1 LNFNLQRRL
10 VSAAQRGQ
18 ERRLDSIK
26 FPGKF
31 LPYARTHVVLED
43 FVAVNAV
50 ADHLLG
56 VLPLGSVFWL
66 VDSQHGRYNSS
77 RSNHGTILLKVETV
91 FSRLCS
97 EQVSLGGLDAVKDII
112 VESG

>member
-1 LNFNLQRRL
+1 
-10 VSAAQRGQ
+10 
-18 ERRLDSIK
+18 LDPIK
-26 FPGKF
+26 LPRKF
-31 LPYARTHVVLED
+31 LPYARTHEVLED

-66 VDSQHGRYNSS
+66 VDEVDSQHGRYNSS
-77 RSNHGTILLKVETV
+77 LSNHGTILLKVETV

-112 VESG
+112 VVSGERLLG

>member
-1 LNFNLQRRL
+1 MKINLERRI

-18 ERRLDSIK
+18 ERRLDPIK
-26 FPGKF
+26 LPRKF
-31 LPYARTHVVLED
+31 LPYARTHEVLED

-66 VDSQHGRYNSS
+66 GDSQHGRYNSS
-77 RSNHGTILLKVETV
+77 RGHHGTILLKVETV
-91 FSRLCS
+91 FSSLS
-97 EQVSLGGLDAVKDII
+97 TGQVSLGGLDVKDII
-112 VESG
+112 EVSG